1 MNKKLL
7 HLFSLKFNPFSPDV
21 PLEAIRKTPSL
32 ESFFWKFEQTLA
44 RDGGFALVSGEP
56 GTGKS
61 VVLRLLA
68 ERLSLQPELVT
79 GVLSRPQ
86 ANVADFYREMGDV
99 FSVPL
104 RPHNRWAG
112 AKCLRERWQ
121 NHLQTTLVRPVL
133 LIDEAQEMKPV
144 VLNELRLLLSA
155 NFDSRQLLTVVLA
168 GDGRLIDKLRQDDL
182 LPLSSRIRARL
193 TLDYLPPDELQ
204 KTLLHLITTAGNPTL
219 MTRELI
225 ATLAEHSLGN
235 LRVLT
240 SLAAEL
246 LSHAAHRELPQLDE
260 KLYFEVFSPPS
271 SASAKKSPSS
281 RLAARS

>member
-21 PLEAIRKTPSL
+21 PLEALRKTPSL

-44 RDGGFALVSGEP
+44 RDGGFALISGEP

-68 ERLSLQPELVT
+68 ERLALQPELVT

-99 FSVPL
+99 FCVPL

-112 AKCLRERWQ
+112 AKSLRERWQ
-121 NHLQTTLVRPVL
+121 AHLDTTLSRPVL
-133 LIDEAQEMKPV
+133 LIDEAQEMNPA

-168 GDGRLIDKLRQDDL
+168 GDGRLIDKLRHDEL
-182 LPLSSRIRARL
+182 LPLSSRIRSRL
-193 TLDYLPPDELQ
+193 ILDYLEPEELQ
-204 KTLLHLITTAGNPTL
+204 KTLLHLLTTAGNPTL

-225 ATLAEHSLGN
+225 ATLAEHSFGN
-235 LRVLT
+235 MRVLT
-240 SLAAEL
+240 SLAAEM
-246 LSHAAHRELPQLDE
+246 LSYAAHRELPQLDE
-260 KLYFEVFSPPS
+260 KLYFEVFSPPP
-271 SASAKKSPSS
+271 SPSSKKTAPS
-281 RLAARS
+281 RLAART